1 MSNCIIQ
8 SRFLPYEAN
17 YALLKKW
24 RRIGNIVLAIVSI
37 LSVTLPF
44 VSNNFKSNVLLNN
57 FMEYADYITIISY
70 YVINIVTEVFL
81 YPATARLRRIGF
93 IDNSL
98 GAKFLSKESKNY
110 FTNDAL
116 KPGLYKLSVNCFEN
130 CYFTYNIAKETT
142 PIVVTKSV
150 IFSAVFL
157 TTAYIGLRG
166 NILALPILQILLS
179 TLFITELVHHLT
191 FVSRLKILLEK
202 FEVHFN
208 DTIKSKSK
216 RSDAQHPILMLLEYE
231 TTLAFN
237 KAPFSDRAYMK
248 LNTQL
253 STEWDDIKKHYEI
266 I

>member
-1 MSNCIIQ
+1 MNNSIQ
-8 SRFLPYEAN
+8 TRFLPYEAD

-24 RRIGNIVLAIVSI
+24 RRIGTILLAIVSI
-37 LSVTLPF
+37 LSISYPF
-44 VSNNFKSNVLLNN
+44 VSNNFKSNTLLNSIV
-57 FMEYADYITIISY
+57 EYASYLAIISY
-70 YVINIVTEVFL
+70 YVTDITTEVFL

-98 GAKFLSKESKNY
+98 GAKFLSQESKNY
-110 FTNDAL
+110 FTNDVL

-130 CYFTYNIAKETT
+130 CYFTYNIAKEMT
-142 PIVVTKSV
+142 PAVVTKSV
-150 IFSAVFL
+150 IFSIVFL

-179 TLFITELVHHLT
+179 ALFITELVHHLT
-191 FVSRLKILLEK
+191 FVSRLRILKEK
-202 FEVHFN
+202 FEAHFN

-216 RSDAQHPILMLLEYE
+216 RNDPQHPILFLLEYE

-237 KAPFSDRAYMK
+237 KAPLSDSVYKRLDPK
-248 LNTQL
+248 L
-253 STEWDDIKKHYEI
+253 SADWEDIKRHYEI